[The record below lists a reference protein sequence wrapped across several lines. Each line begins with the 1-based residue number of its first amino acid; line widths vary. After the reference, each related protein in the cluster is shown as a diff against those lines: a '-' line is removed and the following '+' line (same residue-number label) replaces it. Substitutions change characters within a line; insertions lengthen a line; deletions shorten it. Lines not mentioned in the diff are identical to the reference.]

1 MFIHCP
7 HVKYSDAYQVFD
19 KMLKW
24 HFCVV
29 LDSNE
34 FQILGFTIID
44 LVYHVLIIGCV
55 FYTL

>member
-1 MFIHCP
+1 MFMHCP
-7 HVKYSDAYQVFD
+7 HVMYSDAYQVFD
-19 KMLKW
+19 KMLIW

-29 LDSNE
+29 LGFTK
-34 FQILGFTIID
+34 FQILRFTLIE